1 MHPPLEFSTVVPL
14 RLGQQSMAR
23 LGVLMTRIF
32 LVLAVCLTV
41 FFPLNAGAQQS
52 VWVQVEAQPTQA
64 QAEDRARIYANRI
77 DGVAGFKLPGRW
89 HAIVIGPFDAS
100 VAPGELNR
108 LKLSGQVPSDAYI
121 VDGRSFQ
128 EQFWPAAGAITVQ
141 PLEPAT
147 EGATEVAAAPL
158 EPIPA
163 EETPAQARAS
173 ERALTRD
180 DRRLLQT
187 ALQWE
192 GFYNSTI
199 DGLFGPGTRRSM
211 AAYQTAKG
219 FEPTGILST
228 NQRAELLA
236 AYQAVIDSIG
246 LQVYWDREAGIEIEI
261 PTALVTFTRYDAP
274 FARFDPT
281 DANGPQVLLI
291 SQAGDADTLN
301 GLYNVLQ
308 TLEIMPVDGPR
319 TLRRRSFAIEGRSS
333 KITSFAFAEL
343 VDETVKGFIL
353 VWPAEDD
360 KRRQLT
366 LTRMRETYA
375 ALPDVVLPDSAGV
388 DVSAQRTDMLSGLT
402 IRVPEI
408 SRSGF
413 FVSSDGAVVTT
424 TEVLENCERIT
435 LNDEARANVIAADRA
450 KGLALLRP
458 EEPLA
463 PIAVAHLSTALP
475 RIQSEIAL
483 AGFSYEGALGA
494 ATVTYGTL
502 EDMRGL
508 NGETGQTRLAVLAQ
522 PGDAGGPVMDL
533 SGSVLGM
540 LLPDPGG
547 QRALPPEVGLSITTA
562 DINAFLSEN
571 QVETPAQPVDPVAD
585 PLDLTIRAADMT
597 VLVSCWTS

>member
-1 MHPPLEFSTVVPL
+1 M
-14 RLGQQSMAR
+14 
-23 LGVLMTRIF
+23 GVLMTRIL

-41 FFPLNAGAQQS
+41 FFPLNAVAQQS

-64 QAEDRARIYANRI
+64 QAEDRARIYASRI

-89 HAIVIGPFDAS
+89 HAIVVGPFDAS
-100 VAPGELNR
+100 LAPREWNR
-108 LKLSGQVPSDAYI
+108 LTLSGQVPSDAYI

-147 EGATEVAAAPL
+147 EGATEVAAAPP

-219 FEPTGILST
+219 YEPTGILST

-353 VWPAEDD
+353 VWPAQDD

-375 ALPDVVLPDSAGV
+375 ALPGVVLPDSAGV

-450 KGLALLRP
+450 KGLALLLP
-458 EEPLA
+458 EVQLA

-571 QVETPAQPVDPVAD
+571 QIETPAQPIDPVAD

>member
-1 MHPPLEFSTVVPL
+1 MPL

-128 EQFWPAAGAITVQ
+128 EQFRPAAGAITVQ

-291 SQAGDADTLN
+291 SQAGDADTLK

-353 VWPAEDD
+353 VWPAQDD